1 MKLRTGFVSNSSSS
15 SFMLVG
21 DVFDADEII
30 RYWEKK
36 TGKNANEA
44 GIGAYDA
51 LYDLSENLRIENG
64 IDTYY
69 DHFVVGLDYN
79 NMEANETRLQF
90 ESRIKDE
97 LDRAFPG
104 RNNKVCCR
112 IDGGYEG

>member
-1 MKLRTGFVSNSSSS
+1 MKIRKDFVSNSSSS

-30 RYWEKK
+30 KYWEKK

-44 GIGAYDA
+44 GIDAYDA
-51 LYDLSENLRIENG
+51 LCELCENLKIENG
-64 IDTYY
+64 IDNYY
-69 DHFVVGLDYN
+69 DCIVVGLDYN
-79 NMEANETRLQF
+79 DMKANETRLQF